1 MKDTISSV
9 LRDCKTAVITGASS
23 GIGLEYA
30 KQLAAR
36 KIDVILLARRKDK
49 LEEICLDLSNT
60 HDISASFIPV
70 DLSKLDEIQNVCQE
84 LLKKSPIDILI
95 NCAGFATRG
104 EFVSLSLETHFQ
116 MISLHINAAVALCH
130 SFLPIMQQQNRGII
144 INVASIGAFTPT
156 RDNSIYS
163 ATKSFLVAFSQ
174 NLNVELENT
183 NVIIQAVCP
192 GFTKTEFHHVGHFSD
207 FDASVIPERLWMS
220 ATEVVSTSL
229 AKLKKDKVIL
239 IPGFKNRLF
248 LRLHRTF
255 LVQKYISSKRKKA
268 LEKDQSK

>member
-1 MKDTISSV
+1 MKDTTSSV
-9 LRDCKTAVITGASS
+9 FHHCKTAVITGASS

-30 KQLAAR
+30 RQLAAR

-49 LEEICLDLSNT
+49 LEEICLNLSNT

-70 DLSKLDEIQNVCQE
+70 NLSNIDEVQNVCQE
-84 LLKKSPIDILI
+84 ILKKSPIDILI

-104 EFVSLSLETHFQ
+104 EFTSVSLETHFQ
-116 MISLHINAAVALCH
+116 MISLHVNSAVALCH
-130 SFLPIMQQQNRGII
+130 SILPTMQTQNRGII

-156 RDNSIYS
+156 QDNSIYS

-174 NLNVELENT
+174 NLNVELEGT
-183 NVIIQAVCP
+183 NIIVQAVCP

-220 ATEVVSTSL
+220 ATDVVSTSL
-229 AKLKKDKVIL
+229 AKLKKNKVIL

-255 LVQKYISSKRKKA
+255 LVQLYIKSRRKKA
-268 LEKDQSK
+268 LEKSQLK